1 MHFSILLGQ
10 KIVTSGIL
18 RRAVIQLTE
27 VIMIVLLKVIKI
39 KMRIVKIIV
48 INKNN
53 PIKKYNLL
61 IIMMFIM
68 RF

>member
-10 KIVTSGIL
+10 TIVTSGIL

>member
-10 KIVTSGIL
+10 KIVTSGIQ

-27 VIMIVLLKVIKI
+27 VIVIVLLKVIKI
-39 KMRIVKIIV
+39 KMQIVKIIV
-48 INKNN
+48 INKNM
-53 PIKKYNLL
+53 PKQKYNLL
-61 IIMMFIM
+61 IIMMIIV

>member
-10 KIVTSGIL
+10 TIVTSGIL

-53 PIKKYNLL
+53 PIKKYNSL

>member
-1 MHFSILLGQ
+1 
-10 KIVTSGIL
+10 
-18 RRAVIQLTE
+18 
-27 VIMIVLLKVIKI
+27 MIVLLKVIKI